1 MTDLA
6 FPYGFDAAGHTAQA
20 ASPAAHIG
28 DMIEQILFTAPGER
42 VNRPTFGSGTAQLV
56 FEPNSDVLAA
66 IQQQAIQAG
75 LQQWL
80 SDLIR
85 VQSVSVTTDDA
96 TLLVTVAYTVIA
108 SQQQLTEQFVYGS
121 GTGAGASGP

>member
-1 MTDLA
+1 MDLA
-6 FPYGFDAAGHTAQA
+6 FPYSFDGTGHTAQA
-20 ASPAAHIG
+20 PGPAAHIA

-66 IQQQAIQAG
+66 LQQQAIQAG

-85 VQSVSVTTDDA
+85 VQSVTVTADEA
-96 TLLVTVAYTVIA
+96 TLAVTVAYTVIA
-108 SQQQLTEQFVYGS
+108 SQQQLTEQFVYG
-121 GTGAGASGP
+121 TAAGAGGP

>member
-1 MTDLA
+1 MDLA
-6 FPYGFDAAGHTAQA
+6 FPYGFDGTGHTARA
-20 ASPAAHIG
+20 RDPAAHIA
-28 DMIEQILFTAPGER
+28 DLIEQILFTAPGER

-66 IQQQAIQAG
+66 IQQQAIQSG

-85 VQSVSVTTDDA
+85 VQSVTVTADEA
-96 TLLVTVAYTVIA
+96 TLQVTVAYLVIA
-108 SQQQLTEQFVYGS
+108 SQQQLTEQFVYGA
-121 GTGAGASGP
+121 GTAAGAGGP

>member
-6 FPYGFDAAGHTAQA
+6 FPYGFDAAGHTASA
-20 ASPAAHIG
+20 ASPAAHIA

-56 FEPNSDVLAA
+56 FQPNSDVLAA
-66 IQQQAIQAG
+66 VQQQAIQAG

-85 VQSVSVTTDDA
+85 VQSVTVSADES
-96 TLLVTVAYTVIA
+96 TLQVTVVYSVIA
-108 SQQQLTEQFVYGS
+108 SQQQFSKQFVYGANS
-121 GTGAGASGP
+121 

>member
-1 MTDLA
+1 MTEIA
-6 FPYGFDAAGHTAQA
+6 FPYGFDQSGHTAR
-20 ASPAAHIG
+20 ASDQAAHIA
-28 DMIEQILFTAPGER
+28 DMIEQILLTAPGER
-42 VNRPTFGSGTAQLV
+42 VNRPTFGSGTAQLA

-85 VQSVSVTTDDA
+85 VQSVSVEPDDA

-108 SQQQLTEQFVYGS
+108 SQQQVTRQFSYGTA
-121 GTGAGASGP
+121 TGAGTP